1 MPNFANDTTGMT
13 QLMEVT
19 YQCGNAH
26 QVDERKSGST
36 HHSRALALCLCLRLS
51 VCPSVFLC
59 FGLLSLFLSLPIFIK
74 NREDPNYGDS
84 ETKSRLASCRMFTG
98 TGTIDHLRMGK
109 MGMFTIDETT
119 LG

>member
-1 MPNFANDTTGMT
+1 M
-13 QLMEVT
+13 VT
-19 YQCGNAH
+19 H
-26 QVDERKSGST
+26 IRSTSGSLVPLIIQER
-36 HHSRALALCLCLRLS
+36 SLSVSAFVYQS

-59 FGLLSLFLSLPIFIK
+59 FGLLSLFLSLPIFIQ

>member
-1 MPNFANDTTGMT
+1 MVPLISQERSLSVSAF
-13 QLMEVT
+13 V
-19 YQCGNAH
+19 YQ
-26 QVDERKSGST
+26 
-36 HHSRALALCLCLRLS
+36 S

-59 FGLLSLFLSLPIFIK
+59 CCLLSLFLSLPVFIQ
-74 NREDPNYGDS
+74 NREDPHYGDS
-84 ETKSRLASCRMFTG
+84 ETKSRLASCRMF